1 MQIFRVDRQ
10 TYREAVEI
18 FYSNVCF
25 DFYDHDLGATLA
37 FLQNLP
43 RDGLLRLRHIEFTI
57 TEAQCEGWCDG
68 AVASGYS
75 DRKLESQVA
84 RPYWGG
90 GPPPK
95 HDYKADWRAV
105 VAFLASHTDLSH
117 LSIAVNM
124 GDTSWPFV
132 EDTLMWPEQ
141 PELSMFRFIYDLY
154 IDVATAL
161 CSLKGLGDV
170 TFDLSVFEQLKP
182 WLEREVL
189 GHHREPT
196 FETPHQER
204 MWQAL
209 WQRPRWYQV
218 IPPWHDVNHR
228 LEGSNYKSKP

>member
-1 MQIFRVDRQ
+1 MQLFRVDRR
-10 TYREAVEI
+10 TYREAVEV
-18 FYSNVCF
+18 FYSNICF
-25 DFYDHDLGATLA
+25 DFYDNDFGATLA

-68 AVASGYS
+68 TVASGHS
-75 DRKLESQVA
+75 ARMLESQIA

-95 HDYKADWRAV
+95 HDYKASWRAI

-117 LSIAVNM
+117 PSIAVNM
-124 GDTSWPFV
+124 GDGAWPFV

-141 PELSMFRFIYDLY
+141 PDLSMFRCIYDLY

-161 CSLKGLGDV
+161 CSLKGLGDA

-182 WLEREVL
+182 WLEKEVL
-189 GHHREPT
+189 GYQREPT

-209 WQRPRWYQV
+209 WQRPRRYQTIPLWYNMDQ
-218 IPPWHDVNHR
+218 R
-228 LEGSNYKSKP
+228 LEVSNYEPKP